1 MSVTA
6 GSHNCYPD
14 LYDGALIADCVCL
27 TIKVFVLQSN
37 GYEVRVL
44 SESSACRGVMGVGVE
59 AKRPV
64 GNSGEATSVAEI
76 IWISDNG
83 GRAGGGN
90 LKTM

>member
-6 GSHNCYPD
+6 GSHSCCPD
-14 LYDGALIADCVCL
+14 LYDGTLIADCVCL
-27 TIKVFVLQSN
+27 TIKVFVLQSS

-44 SESSACRGVMGVGVE
+44 SENSACRGVMGVGVE

-83 GRAGGGN
+83 EGARWRE
-90 LKTM
+90 